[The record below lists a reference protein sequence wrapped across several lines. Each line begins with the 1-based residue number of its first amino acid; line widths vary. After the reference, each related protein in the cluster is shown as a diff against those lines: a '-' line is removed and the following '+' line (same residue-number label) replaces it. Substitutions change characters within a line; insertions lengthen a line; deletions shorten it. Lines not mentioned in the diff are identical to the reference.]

1 MSVGEIQAGKCLKEE
16 DATWGTVPNICILD
30 SGRQI
35 CATESLVIL
44 RPFLVKPFVT
54 IAMVAFNQFQLSLS
68 NALRRQ
74 ITEFSC
80 SCLTEASKMRCIKM
94 VGNSLWSH
102 CSSCS
107 SPDPSH
113 VPPAEAYSGSTT
125 IYPAPV
131 FPSSVVSLI
140 PSRPCRSLLSLRMLQ
155 LSWACKSE
163 DLYSSNSDSK
173 ETGVGDEEL
182 WAVRGQLRQEKVIK
196 QQSWGNTPYEV
207 SDVVSGHP

>member
-1 MSVGEIQAGKCLKEE
+1 MLKEE
-16 DATWGTVPNICILD
+16 DAIWSTTSNICILD

-35 CATESLVIL
+35 LGNWCIGEVIS

-74 ITEFSC
+74 IGEFSC
-80 SCLTEASKMRCIKM
+80 SCLIEASRMRCIKM

-107 SPDPSH
+107 LPGPSN
-113 VPPAEAYSGSTT
+113 VPSAETYSGSTC
-125 IYPAPV
+125 IYPV
-131 FPSSVVSLI
+131 SVSPSFIASLI
-140 PSRPCRSLLSLRMLQ
+140 PSRTCSSLLSLWVLQ

-163 DLYSSNSDSK
+163 ILHSSNSDSK

-182 WAVRGQLRQEKVIK
+182 WAGRGLLRQEKAELG
-196 QQSWGNTPYEV
+196 QHTLWG
-207 SDVVSGHP
+207 